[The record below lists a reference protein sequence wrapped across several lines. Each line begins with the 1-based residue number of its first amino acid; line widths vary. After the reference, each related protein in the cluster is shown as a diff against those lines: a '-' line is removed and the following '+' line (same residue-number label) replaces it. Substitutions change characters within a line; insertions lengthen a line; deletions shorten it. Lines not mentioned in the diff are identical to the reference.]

1 MIELLGWISTALTII
16 SFIPKGETKIRAINA
31 VACIAW
37 IVYGIALSQGPIIAV
52 NASVFILH
60 TKYFIQNRGVK
71 VDHSYIEPVSSKTNS
86 DKKNESVDPDFMY
99 KWIKRNSGK

>member
-31 VACIAW
+31 VACIGW
-37 IVYGIALSQGPIIAV
+37 IVYGIALSQGPIVAV
-52 NASVFILH
+52 NAIVFILH
-60 TKYFIQNRGVK
+60 TKYFIQNRGMK
-71 VDHSYIEPVSSKTNS
+71 IDHSYIEP